1 MAADGISWLGVL
13 IRIGLA
19 LALVLLTF
27 NPTGHSFYHWI
38 TAPPAGITAVKA
50 FAGVALAIGW
60 VVCVRTAYVA
70 LGRFGLALGAALL
83 GTLVWLAVEKG
94 LIDVTGP
101 TSMSWIALVVVGVLL
116 GLGLSWSLIRSR
128 VTGQIEVQ

>member
-1 MAADGISWLGVL
+1 MASNGISWMGVL

-19 LALVLLTF
+19 MALVFLTF

-70 LGRFGLALGAALL
+70 LGRVGLLLGAALVA
-83 GTLVWLAVEKG
+83 TLVWLAVE
-94 LIDVTGP
+94 LRIIDISGSS
-101 TSMSWIALVVVGVLL
+101 SMSWIALAAVGVLL
-116 GLGLSWSLIRSR
+116 GIGLSWSLIRAR
-128 VTGQIEVQ
+128 VTGQVEVQ